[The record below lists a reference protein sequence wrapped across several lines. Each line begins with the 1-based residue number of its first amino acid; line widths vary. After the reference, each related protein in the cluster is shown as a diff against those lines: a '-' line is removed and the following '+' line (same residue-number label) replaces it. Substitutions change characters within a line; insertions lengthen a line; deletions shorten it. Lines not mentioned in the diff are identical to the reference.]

1 MSDYKIRRKRAP
13 LRAEMMDSQVAS
25 RDLNV
30 AFAKRLQKAMDAK
43 GWSQS
48 DLAREATK
56 FLDQPA
62 DGEKRI
68 EITRDNVSKYMN
80 GKTLPRG
87 DRLSALARAL
97 GVEMAD
103 LVSTE
108 GITSVA
114 ERTPPVGASDT
125 GNGNAWL
132 RVNQEVPWTTALK
145 ILELLKGDASE

>member
-13 LRAEMMDSQVAS
+13 LRGEMMDAQVSS

-48 DLAREATK
+48 DLARHASV
-56 FLDQPA
+56 FLDKGDGQPV
-62 DGEKRI
+62 
-68 EITRDNVSKYMN
+68 EITRDNISKYMN
-80 GKTLPRG
+80 GKTMPRG
-87 DRLSALARAL
+87 DRLTALAKAL
-97 GVEMAD
+97 GVEIAA

-114 ERTPPVGASDT
+114 ERTPPSARPTPAAARRGC
-125 GNGNAWL
+125 G
-132 RVNQEVPWTTALK
+132 
-145 ILELLKGDASE
+145 